1 MIDYAVKSRMNCTHL
16 YENAAI
22 KILPLFLHQSS
33 ESFFLY
39 SKVSTHDPTQLLPGE
54 ICCHYFVLVLVINTL
69 RKCSSWCSRWRVQ
82 NQDIGC
88 EIRFSCKNEF
98 ELLSNICTYTS
109 WIVYDQEMQ
118 QNGKNTINIYC
129 SFIDH
134 RYCQNVAI
142 CFIYIL

>member
-22 KILPLFLHQSS
+22 KILPLFLHQWS

-39 SKVSTHDPTQLLPGE
+39 SKVSTHDPTQLLPRE

-69 RKCSSWCSRWRVQ
+69 RKCSSWCSRGGKKSGYWMW
-82 NQDIGC
+82 N
-88 EIRFSCKNEF
+88 EIFSQKEF
-98 ELLSNICTYTS
+98 ELLSNICTYTI

-118 QNGKNTINIYC
+118 QNGKNTINIHC
-129 SFIDH
+129 CFIDH

-142 CFIYIL
+142 CVIYIL